1 MSRDAEFTEFVVA
14 ATPRLRRL
22 ATLLAG
28 DVDRGDD
35 LLQEALLKTYLRW
48 SRIDHGAAL
57 AYTRRV
63 MTTTNTDLWRR
74 RRHEPETT
82 RDGSPPETGYSDRY
96 AALDRDEIVTELSR
110 LSPRERTMVVLR
122 YYTDLSEQAVAEELG
137 VSVGTVKSTCSRA
150 LATMRARVSLEGDQ
164 S

>member
-1 MSRDAEFTEFVVA
+1 MSRDSEFTEFVVA

-35 LLQEALLKTYLRW
+35 LLQEALLKTYLKW
-48 SRIDHGAAL
+48 GRIERGAAL

-63 MTTTNTDLWRR
+63 MSTTNTDMWRK
-74 RRHEPETT
+74 RRHEASVSHAGTLP
-82 RDGSPPETGYSDRY
+82 DHGYEDRY
-96 AALDRDEIVTELSR
+96 ASLDRDDIVTELSR
-110 LSPRERTMVVLR
+110 LSQRERTMVVLR
-122 YYTDLSEQAVAEELG
+122 YYADLSEQAVADELG

-150 LATMRARVSLEGDQ
+150 LATMRARVSLEGEQ
-164 S
+164 A